1 MYSNTSILIH
11 SNMKIRRTDMT
22 SQRFK
27 DLLFQILNENDTF
40 IADIELNDSGNY
52 FLISCIDGSKFSLS
66 IQEAFTRFITPTD
79 LDKSDPQEAFESYIE
94 THTRDDF
101 LTELKWLARNNPYVF
116 QILLVVLKLSE
127 LGIISDEQTQD
138 IMVQIHPYA
147 QDLKEEWE
155 NFYQE

>member
-1 MYSNTSILIH
+1 
-11 SNMKIRRTDMT
+11 MT

-27 DLLFQILNENDTF
+27 DLLFQILNKNDTF
-40 IADIELNDSGNY
+40 IAYIELNDSGNY

-138 IMVQIHPYA
+138 IMVQIRPYA